1 MEELLQLKQEVT
13 MLREVAAQSEVENS
27 TQRSTIIQA
36 TTQGVEE
43 EEVNEQANIGPSSIV
58 TVNSSLMDSETL
70 PSLTDRPTDIR
81 MQNSEILSQQ
91 IAL

>member
-43 EEVNEQANIGPSSIV
+43 EELNEQAMTN
-58 TVNSSLMDSETL
+58 
-70 PSLTDRPTDIR
+70 
-81 MQNSEILSQQ
+81 QH
-91 IAL
+91 